1 MAGCQWLYGAG
12 GCMRVKWGERLS
24 IEECMVVSSWV
35 MWRNVWM

>member
-1 MAGCQWLYGAG
+1 MSVAVWG
-12 GCMRVKWGERLS
+12 GWMYACEMGGERLS